1 MRLHMHAADVR
12 HLVTRYFIDLG
23 ASLAEVSD
31 IQENVRIDRGH
42 CAARCYRVADMF
54 AMWLIDI
61 GIQRCAP
68 VDIICCVGEFVIPQ
82 WSASDSLVRGM
93 AVLTGCTSVL
103 SGGKIMGGTCD
114 HGKGSRGR
122 QVNNDQNIWQ

>member
-61 GIQRCAP
+61 GILQFYDA
-68 VDIICCVGEFVIPQ
+68 DGEMLQ
-82 WSASDSLVRGM
+82 
-93 AVLTGCTSVL
+93 T
-103 SGGKIMGGTCD
+103 
-114 HGKGSRGR
+114 
-122 QVNNDQNIWQ
+122 VNLFAEMQPHRAAA